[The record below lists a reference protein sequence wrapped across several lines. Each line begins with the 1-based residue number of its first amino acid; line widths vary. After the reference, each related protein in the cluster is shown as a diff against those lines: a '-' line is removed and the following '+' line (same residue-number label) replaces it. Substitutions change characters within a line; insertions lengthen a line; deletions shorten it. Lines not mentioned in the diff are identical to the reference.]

1 MKKLKRYIPVKLA
14 KWMETNDGGRIYGRG
29 EMFEGQNGMKS
40 LK

>member
-1 MKKLKRYIPVKLA
+1 
-14 KWMETNDGGRIYGRG
+14 METNDGGRIYGRG